1 MSGEIS
7 KPDANPILFAI
18 LNIFFGCVGYFV
30 MGQSKKGVF
39 ALIYY
44 IVGVWC
50 FFLPGLILLLCF
62 VYDAYLLGQKLAA
75 GESIGETE
83 VGLSFLGNLPGMG

>member
-7 KPDANPILFAI
+7 KPGANPIVYAL
-18 LNIFFGCVGYFV
+18 LNIILGCVGYFV
-30 MGQSKKGVF
+30 MGQSKKGML
-39 ALIYY
+39 ALVYY
-44 IVGVWC
+44 ILGLWC
-50 FFLPGLILLLCF
+50 FIIPGWILLFCF

-83 VGLSFLGNLPGMG
+83 VGLEFLGKLPGMG